1 MNCFKIQAT
10 LSLELKMI
18 HSTDLSFFR
27 EIVKQGSLS
36 AAARELGVTP
46 ASVSKRLSRLEEM
59 LGVAL
64 VLRTTRRLSLTDEG
78 ELFHANGLRLL
89 SELEDMERLVAQN
102 RAAPKGLLR
111 VNAPL
116 GFGRTYITPL
126 VSRFIKRYPEVEVQL
141 QLSDHPLGLVD
152 EAFEV
157 GIRFGEIP
165 DARLIARRIA
175 ANRRLVCAAPSYLRQ
190 KGEPKVPHD
199 LVQHNCIVLR
209 QNDAAY
215 GVWRFAKGKQAQ
227 TVKVRG
233 TLSSNDGEVCL
244 NWVLHGHG
252 LMLRAEWDIAKY
264 VRSGR
269 LKILL
274 EDYATPDAD
283 IFAVYSERQARSPRV
298 RAFTDFL
305 VQSFSD
311 ATDRTSSF
319 QAQW

>member
-1 MNCFKIQAT
+1 MV
-10 LSLELKMI
+10 

-46 ASVSKRLSRLEEM
+46 ASISKRLTKLEAE
-59 LGVAL
+59 LGVPL
-64 VLRTTRRLSLTDEG
+64 VLRTTRRLTLTDEG
-78 ELFHANGLRLL
+78 ETFHVNAVRLL
-89 SELEDMERLVAQN
+89 TELEDMERMVRQN

-126 VSRFIKRYPEVEVQL
+126 VSRFVRQYPEVDVQL
-141 QLSDHPLGLVD
+141 QLSDHPLSLVD
-152 EAFEV
+152 DTFEV
-157 GIRFGEIP
+157 AIRFGEIP
-165 DARLIARRIA
+165 DARLVARKIAS
-175 ANRRLVCAAPSYLRQ
+175 NRRLVCGAPAYLKKHGTPR
-190 KGEPKVPHD
+190 VPHD

-215 GVWRFAKGKQAQ
+215 GTWRFTKGKQSE

-233 TLSSNDGEVCL
+233 TLSSNDGEACMS
-244 NWVLHGHG
+244 WVLDGHG

-264 VRSGR
+264 VKTGR

-274 EDYATPDAD
+274 EEYATPDAD
-283 IFAVYSERQARSPRV
+283 IYAVSGERQARSPRV
-298 RAFTDFL
+298 RAFTEFL
-305 VQSFSD
+305 AKSFGE
-311 ATDRTSSF
+311 SSGNGVG
-319 QAQW
+319 W